1 MIGVSHDDID
11 TLNKFSVSE
20 CRSKFAVASDKDAR
34 ISKAY
39 DAQMMFTSYSSRTSY
54 VIAPTGKILYEYTA
68 LDPDKHVDNTMAA
81 VNKWREAHKS
91 GA

>member
-1 MIGVSHDDID
+1 
-11 TLNKFSVSE
+11 
-20 CRSKFAVASDKDAR
+20 
-34 ISKAY
+34 
-39 DAQMMFTSYSSRTSY
+39 MFTSYSSRTSY

-91 GA
+91 GS